1 VSLCTSHGFC
11 LLLVIVAVTVCLVA
25 IFILSLSDDAFFL
38 FSRVLFLHSDII
50 LVTFF
55 HMECM
60 VCVCCT
66 RTRSGLNLHLET
78 RRARAARGGMGSVKC
93 AGNYGAALKP
103 LMDCKQHGF
112 HDNVFLEL
120 ETLHSAS
127 SNSGS
132 NSGSSSNGAIGKAVL
147 QEMSAANL
155 FLVLKTG
162 EIVTPSLDRGT
173 ILPGITRSSVLA
185 LIEEYADELQPY
197 MMQSLAAL
205 NYKDSDKNAV
215 LVTVRAS
222 SRDVTVEECL
232 QATEAFCTGTAAE
245 LVPIYRLATGPD
257 DDKAFQFE
265 VEFPHGKSLPGGP
278 VTVALLAM
286 LREAMVG
293 KRDIAKKQGWLRDP
307 YAPAQEFMS

>member
-1 VSLCTSHGFC
+1 VAHAVG
-11 LLLVIVAVTVCLVA
+11 IVY
-25 IFILSLSDDAFFL
+25 IYIYN
-38 FSRVLFLHSDII
+38 
-50 LVTFF
+50 
-55 HMECM
+55 
-60 VCVCCT
+60 
-66 RTRSGLNLHLET
+66 SGLNLHLET
-78 RRARAARGGMGSVKC
+78 RRARAARGGMGMVKC

-120 ETLHSAS
+120 ETLHSSAATS
-127 SNSGS
+127 SNNGS
-132 NSGSSSNGAIGKAVL
+132 NNCSGAIGKAVL

-185 LIEEYADELQPY
+185 LVEEYADELQPH
-197 MMQSLAAL
+197 MLQSLAGITNSCQNTVDVNVA
-205 NYKDSDKNAV
+205 
-215 LVTVRAS
+215 VRAS

-257 DDKAFQFE
+257 DDDAFQFE

-293 KRDIAKKQGWLRDP
+293 NRGIAKKQGWLRDP
-307 YAPAQEFMS
+307 YASAQEFMS